1 MSIPAAIWSQPRS
14 IQFLQLSD
22 GLWRGIEVEFI
33 LGYMDGLLIPTF
45 HCVGETSLCSI
56 SRSKLNVTLTQ
67 HGFKSRIESVMR
79 FVVGIC
85 RIRFSVLGFVD
96 WMLEGVK
103 FHVEARRTPFFWTS
117 RMLDVIVACNLI
129 SPFFCELCCGSCS
142 GLLQSSWS
150 GVWRNGGIYT
160 HQLFASSSG
169 WCLID
174 LFLGSVEDLFY

>member
-1 MSIPAAIWSQPRS
+1 MSGSVSIPAAIWSQPRS

-45 HCVGETSLCSI
+45 YCVGETSLCSI

-67 HGFKSRIESVMR
+67 HGFKSRIELVMR

-117 RMLDVIVACNLI
+117 RMLDVIVACKFNLT
-129 SPFFCELCCGSCS
+129 FCLWIVLWVMFRIITKFLE
-142 GLLQSSWS
+142 WS
-150 GVWRNGGIYT
+150 MTQRRNLYAPAI
-160 HQLFASSSG
+160 
-169 WCLID
+169 C
-174 LFLGSVEDLFY
+174 V